1 MIVLANIL
9 QPLIDINEAVL
20 RFWHNDIGL
29 SWGASIIGLT
39 VVIRLLILPLT
50 FKQVRSM
57 QALQQL
63 QPEMKKIQQR
73 YKDDKQ
79 RQQQAM
85 MEFYKKHQVN
95 PLGSCLPLI
104 LQIPFFIGLYQTLR
118 SASFKAEVADSSQF
132 FFIPNITKP
141 LTDHTTE
148 LVVMIVLYVSTQL
161 VSSYVSSFNV
171 QDKNQKRLLFLFPFL
186 FVPVVINFEAGLLIY
201 WITTNLWTIGQQLFI
216 RKFLPPPVP
225 HEAGDRKAAPAGVL
239 SMLGKRDRAGDE
251 NGGDAPRAKKKE
263 RSARPARAKPKAGA
277 RRERRPRGGAGGME
291 APTAGPRARRHDRRA
306 RRRSAPAAAAR
317 RAAGSPRGEL
327 RHNGARWREMTTAI
341 RGRRRAPGHPSA
353 RRSGGR

>member
-1 MIVLANIL
+1 MTVLANVL

-20 RFWHNDIGL
+20 RFWHNDVGL

-57 QALQQL
+57 QALQRL
-63 QPEMKKIQQR
+63 QPQMKEIQKR

-79 RQQQAM
+79 RQQQEM
-85 MEFYKKHQVN
+85 MNFYKEHQVN

-118 SASFKAEVADSSQF
+118 SASFKAEVGDGGKF

-141 LTDHTTE
+141 LTGHTTE
-148 LVVMIVLYVSTQL
+148 LVVVIVIYVGTQL
-161 VSSYVSSFNV
+161 LSSYVSSFNV

-201 WITTNLWTIGQQLFI
+201 WITTNTWTIGQQLFV
-216 RKFLPPPVP
+216 RRFLPPPEPHPVGASIGGKGGASGPGGLAGRLVP
-225 HEAGDRKAAPAGVL
+225 KGGGGGGSSNGGGGAPAEKKGGGLGAAAPGQ
-239 SMLGKRDRAGDE
+239 
-251 NGGDAPRAKKKE
+251 GG
-263 RSARPARAKPKAGA
+263 
-277 RRERRPRGGAGGME
+277 GGGEGG
-291 APTAGPRARRHDRRA
+291 G
-306 RRRSAPAAAAR
+306 
-317 RAAGSPRGEL
+317 
-327 RHNGARWREMTTAI
+327 
-341 RGRRRAPGHPSA
+341 
-353 RRSGGR
+353 

>member
-20 RFWHNDIGL
+20 RFWHNDVGL

-39 VVIRLLILPLT
+39 IVIRLLILPLT

-57 QALQQL
+57 QALQRL

-85 MEFYKKHQVN
+85 MEFYKEHQVN

-118 SASFKAEVADSSQF
+118 SVPFKREVGDAGQF

-141 LTDHTTE
+141 LTGHTTE
-148 LVVMIVLYVSTQL
+148 LVVMIVLYVGTQL
-161 VSSYVSSFNV
+161 LSSYVSSFNV

-186 FVPVVINFEAGLLIY
+186 FVPVVINFEAGLLVY
-201 WITTNLWTIGQQLFI
+201 WITTNTWTIGQQLFV
-216 RKFLPPPVP
+216 RRFLPPPEP
-225 HEAGDRKAAPAGVL
+225 RIATAGSGGTGGAKGGSAGTDGGGGGGPRGGRGGP
-239 SMLGKRDRAGDE
+239 SSD
-251 NGGDAPRAKKKE
+251 NGGDGARAKKKE
-263 RSARPARAKPKAGA
+263 RGSRTAAVAKGGGGGNGSDDGGPKK
-277 RRERRPRGGAGGME
+277 
-291 APTAGPRARRHDRRA
+291 APP
-306 RRRSAPAAAAR
+306 P
-317 RAAGSPRGEL
+317 SPRKKKK
-327 RHNGARWREMTTAI
+327 RS
-341 RGRRRAPGHPSA
+341 GRRR
-353 RRSGGR
+353 

>member
-1 MIVLANIL
+1 MFVLANVL
-9 QPLIDINEAVL
+9 QPLIDVNEAVL
-20 RFWHNDIGL
+20 RFWHNTVGL

-57 QALQQL
+57 QALQRL
-63 QPEMKKIQQR
+63 QPEMKNIQQR

-85 MEFYKKHQVN
+85 MEFYKEHQVN

-118 SASFKAEVADSSQF
+118 SSGFKAEVGDGGEF

-141 LTDHTTE
+141 LTGHTTE
-148 LVVMIVLYVSTQL
+148 LVVMIVLYVGTQL
-161 VSSYVSSFNV
+161 ASSYVSSFNV

-201 WITTNLWTIGQQLFI
+201 WITTNCWTIGQQLFV
-216 RKFLPPPVP
+216 RKFLPPPEP
-225 HEAGDRKAAPAGVL
+225 HLAGDGKAAPAGT
-239 SMLGKRDRAGDE
+239 RAAVSKSGSD
-251 NGGDAPRAKKKE
+251 NGGDAPRSKKKDRGTRTAAVAE
-263 RSARPARAKPKAGA
+263 KGSRAGNGGSDGGPKRPP
-277 RRERRPRGGAGGME
+277 P
-291 APTAGPRARRHDRRA
+291 P
-306 RRRSAPAAAAR
+306 
-317 RAAGSPRGEL
+317 SPRKKKK
-327 RHNGARWREMTTAI
+327 RS
-341 RGRRRAPGHPSA
+341 GRRR
-353 RRSGGR
+353 

>member
-1 MIVLANIL
+1 MPVLANIL

-20 RFWHNDIGL
+20 RFWHNDVGL

-57 QALQQL
+57 QALQRL

-85 MEFYKKHQVN
+85 MEFYKEHQVN

-104 LQIPFFIGLYQTLR
+104 LQIPFFLGLYQTLR
-118 SASFKAEVADSSQF
+118 SPGFKAEVDGNGQF

-141 LTDHTTE
+141 LTGHTTE
-148 LVVMIVLYVSTQL
+148 LVVMIVLYVATQL

-201 WITTNLWTIGQQLFI
+201 WITTNLWTIGQQLFV
-216 RKFLPPPVP
+216 RKFRPPPEPVL
-225 HEAGDRKAAPAGVL
+225 AGASAVSGGGRGGGGKGDSSGGGGKPAP
-239 SMLGKRDRAGDE
+239 LGKGGGGP
-251 NGGDAPRAKKKE
+251 NGGEGARAKKKE
-263 RSARPARAKPKAGA
+263 RGSRTATAVAK
-277 RRERRPRGGAGGME
+277 GAGGGNGSSDGGPKK
-291 APTAGPRARRHDRRA
+291 APP
-306 RRRSAPAAAAR
+306 P
-317 RAAGSPRGEL
+317 SPRKKKK
-327 RHNGARWREMTTAI
+327 RS
-341 RGRRRAPGHPSA
+341 GRRR
-353 RRSGGR
+353 